1 MVKGKAVLHDPL
13 LNKGLAFSEEERS
26 RLGLHGLLPY
36 GIRGLEQQVKRR
48 YEFFSQLPTDL
59 SKSLYLSDTLNRN
72 ETVFYRL
79 VLDHLQEMM
88 PLIYTPTVGEISL
101 HYSSLYSHPR
111 GLYVSFPLKDRI
123 EEMLANATNGQE
135 IDVIVATDGERILG
149 LGDLGAGGMAISVGK
164 LCLYT
169 LLGGI
174 HPSRTLPV
182 MLDVGTNRKELLD
195 DPMYMG
201 WRHSRIDGAE
211 YDEFIEE
218 FVSAVKRRF
227 PKILLQWEDF
237 GKGHARPLL
246 ERYRHKICSFN
257 DDMQGTAA
265 VTLAA
270 IMAAVKASGSRLE
283 DQKIA
288 IVGAGTAGLGIADQL
303 RQAMVRHGLSSEEA
317 KRKFFLFD
325 RVGLIHEDSPNIDK
339 NQQVYARSRSELS
352 QWKLDSRDKISLL
365 DLVKASS
372 PTVLIGVS
380 GQPNIFTQEM
390 IAGMAKAVHRPI
402 IFPLSNPTS
411 CIEAHPQKL
420 LEWTKGKAIIATG
433 SPFAPIQYEGK
444 SYPIAQCNNSNIFP
458 GVGLGIIAIKAHEV
472 SEEMFIQAAETLSA
486 QSPLNH
492 GGSTLFP
499 ALTDL
504 RKVSREIAIN
514 VAKTAR
520 DQGLTDQKLTDAAI
534 AQTVDLLMWYPEYN
548 SLFRN

>member
-13 LNKGLAFSEEERS
+13 LNKGLAFTEEERT

-36 GIRGLEQQVKRR
+36 GIRDLEQQVERR
-48 YEFFSQLPTDL
+48 YEFFSHLPTEL
-59 SKSLYLSDTLNRN
+59 GKSLYLSDTLNRN

-88 PLIYTPTVGEISL
+88 PLIYTPTVGEVSL
-101 HYSSLYSHPR
+101 RYSSLYSHPR
-111 GLYVSFPLKDRI
+111 GLYVSFPLKDRMD
-123 EEMLANATNGQE
+123 EMLANATSGQE

-174 HPSRTLPV
+174 HPSKTLPV

-201 WRHSRIDGAE
+201 WRHTRIDGAE
-211 YDEFIEE
+211 YDEFIDQ
-218 FVSAVKRRF
+218 FVSTVKRRF

-270 IMAAVKASGSRLE
+270 IMAAVKAAGSRLE

-303 RQAMVRHGLSSEEA
+303 RHAMVRQGLSADEA
-317 KRKFFLFD
+317 KRRFFLFD
-325 RVGLIHEDSPNIDK
+325 RIGLIHEDSSNIDQ

-352 QWKLDSRDKISLL
+352 HWNLANQDQITLL

-380 GQPNIFTQEM
+380 GQSDIFTQDM
-390 IAGMAKAVHRPI
+390 IVSMAKAVHRPI

-420 LEWTKGKAIIATG
+420 IEWTKGKAIVATG
-433 SPFAPIQYEGK
+433 SPFAPVKYEGK

-458 GVGLGIIAIKAHEV
+458 GLGLGIIAVKAREV
-472 SEEMFIQAAETLSA
+472 SDEMFMQAAETLSA
-486 QSPLNH
+486 LSPLNH

-520 DQGLTDQKLTDAAI
+520 DQGLTDQKMTDAAI
-534 AQTVDLLMWYPEYN
+534 AQTVDLMMWSPEYN
-548 SLFRN
+548 SPN